1 MIRSFLNRIKS
12 INYALTK
19 IDVPY
24 NPDNFPD
31 SYAIGRD
38 LDIYVSK
45 LDYDNIKMITKRY
58 FNQYIRFKIKI
69 IEKNSNFKLR
79 LKKKNSKLY
88 YQIDITVDDNLV
100 KDRVIKDNYYILS
113 LENETKVR
121 LNEIKEHP
129 NKIHH
134 KIWLDKN
141 IRNYN

>member
-31 SYAIGRD
+31 SYAIGKD
-38 LDIYVSK
+38 LDIYVSE
-45 LDYDNIKMITKRY
+45 LDYDNIKMITKTY
-58 FNQYIRFKIKI
+58 FNQYSRFKIKI
-69 IEKNSNFKLR
+69 IEKNSNFRLR
-79 LKKKNSKLY
+79 LEINNKLH